1 MARGVY
7 ARVNTMGRRVD
18 VWLVFKVD
26 ICAVRPG
33 VSLANGKQS
42 LWEVLLVPHSV
53 C

>member
-7 ARVNTMGRRVD
+7 VHVNTMGRHID

-26 ICAVRPG
+26 ICAVRLG
-33 VSLANGKQS
+33 VSLANSQQS
-42 LWEVLLVPHSV
+42 LWEVLSMPRSV